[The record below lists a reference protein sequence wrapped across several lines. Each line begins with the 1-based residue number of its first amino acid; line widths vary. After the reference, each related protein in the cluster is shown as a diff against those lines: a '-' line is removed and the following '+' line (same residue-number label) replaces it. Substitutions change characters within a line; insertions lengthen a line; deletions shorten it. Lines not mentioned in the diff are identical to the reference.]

1 MRRRAFIASGSAA
14 AVWPAASRA
23 QQQAMPVIGFLG
35 TSSEAQTRAQVAAF
49 RRGLI
54 EMGFAEGKNV
64 AIDFRWA
71 GGQYDRLP
79 TMAAELVARP
89 VAIIAAQAP
98 PAALSA
104 KAATTTIP
112 IVFVVGFDPAA
123 AGLVGSLNRP
133 GGNVTGVTLMSV
145 LLGQKRLEMLRELA
159 PKAAVIAMLANPI
172 SPDALPEINPV
183 QAAANSLGLQLSMF
197 NASTPSEIDAAFN
210 AIAERRPDSLLVG
223 TDSFLLSRREQI
235 VAGAARLKIPA
246 MYPFRDFADAG
257 GLISYGTNIPNTY
270 RQAGIYCG
278 RILRGDK
285 PSELPIIQPATF
297 ELVINLKTAQ
307 TLSIDIPATLHVRSD
322 EVIE

>member
-71 GGQYDRLP
+71 EGQYDRLP

-235 VAGAARLKIPA
+235 VAGAAHLKIPA

-285 PSELPIIQPATF
+285 PSELPVIQPATF

-307 TLSIDIPATLHVRSD
+307 ALSIDIPATLHVRSD

>member
-1 MRRRAFIASGSAA
+1 
-14 AVWPAASRA
+14 
-23 QQQAMPVIGFLG
+23 MPVIGFLG

-235 VAGAARLKIPA
+235 VAGAAHLKIPA

-307 TLSIDIPATLHVRSD
+307 ALSIDIPATLHVRSD

>member
-1 MRRRAFIASGSAA
+1 VRRRAFIASGSAA

-307 TLSIDIPATLHVRSD
+307 ALSIDIPATLHVRSD

>member
-235 VAGAARLKIPA
+235 VAGAAHLKIPA

-285 PSELPIIQPATF
+285 PSELPVIQPATF

-307 TLSIDIPATLHVRSD
+307 RLSIDIPATLHVRSD

>member
-1 MRRRAFIASGSAA
+1 
-14 AVWPAASRA
+14 
-23 QQQAMPVIGFLG
+23 MPVIGFLG

-210 AIAERRPDSLLVG
+210 AIAERRTDSLLVE

-285 PSELPIIQPATF
+285 PSELPVIQPATF

-307 TLSIDIPATLHVRSD
+307 RLSIDIPATLHVRSD

>member
-1 MRRRAFIASGSAA
+1 
-14 AVWPAASRA
+14 
-23 QQQAMPVIGFLG
+23 MPVIGFLG

-235 VAGAARLKIPA
+235 VAGAAHLKIPA

-285 PSELPIIQPATF
+285 PSELPVIQPATF

-307 TLSIDIPATLHVRSD
+307 RLSIDIPATLHVRSD